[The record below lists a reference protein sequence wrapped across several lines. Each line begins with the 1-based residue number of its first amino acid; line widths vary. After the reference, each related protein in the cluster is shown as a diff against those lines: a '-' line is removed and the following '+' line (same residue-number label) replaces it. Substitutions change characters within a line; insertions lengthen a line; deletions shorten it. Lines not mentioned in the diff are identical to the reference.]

1 MSKGRGAICPA
12 PAPPVPSHTGLLLLQ
27 HKAGDL
33 QHVEEGHAHD
43 VGDGVTLA
51 PQALLKPGVT
61 VAVRDGVEAEISDA
75 IVILQGRNGLW
86 ALIVFPAAEVRA
98 VEHAQF

>member
-1 MSKGRGAICPA
+1 M
-12 PAPPVPSHTGLLLLQ
+12 PSHAGLLLLQ

-51 PQALLKPGVT
+51 PQALLKPGIA
-61 VAVRDGVEAEISDA
+61 VAVRDGVESEVSYA
-75 IVILQGRNGLW
+75 IVILQGRDGLW
-86 ALIVFPAAEVRA
+86 ALVVFPAAEVRA
-98 VEHAQF
+98 VEHTQF